1 MTPVPQRV
9 LYQCIH
15 FWYVLTMVESSQL
28 SGIKFRETFFDR
40 HPGAETVFELFEY
53 LPSAYFY
60 AKDAEHRYI
69 GVNRATLQ
77 EVFGLSDSGDL
88 FGKTDASFQPPA
100 LVEAYHAEDRRVFDG
115 GQIIPAQV
123 WLVPHV
129 RGTPRWYVSTKT
141 PLRDPDG
148 TVIGLAGVMYR
159 IETPEEQEQAFRELL
174 PVIRHIDQSYDG
186 DISMKQMAA
195 MAGLSTTHFNAR
207 FREILGMTPSRY
219 VLSRRI
225 EHSRR
230 LLTGTAKDIAT
241 IGIEVGFCDQS
252 HFTKRFRSVTGLTPR
267 QYRQRF
273 RKVAG

>member
-1 MTPVPQRV
+1 MSKICSV
-9 LYQCIH
+9 
-15 FWYVLTMVESSQL
+15 
-28 SGIKFRETFFDR
+28 SGITFRRAFFAR
-40 HPGAETVFELFEY
+40 HPGAESVFELFEY

-69 GVNRATLQ
+69 GVNRATLKD
-77 EVFGLSDSGDL
+77 VFGLADATEL

-100 LVEAYHAEDRRVFDG
+100 LVEAYHAEDRRVLDG

-141 PLRDPDG
+141 PLKDPDG

-159 IETPEEQEQAFRELL
+159 IETPEELERAFRELL

-207 FREILGMTPSRY
+207 FREILGMTPTRY

-230 LLTGTAKDIAT
+230 LLTETGKDIAE

-267 QYRQRF
+267 QYRKKF
-273 RKVAG
+273 RRVLV

>member
-1 MTPVPQRV
+1 M
-9 LYQCIH
+9 LAA
-15 FWYVLTMVESSQL
+15 SSS
-28 SGIKFRETFFDR
+28 SGIKFREAFFDR

-60 AKDAEHRYI
+60 AKDAEHHYI
-69 GVNRATLQ
+69 GVNRATLT
-77 EVFGLSDSGDL
+77 EVFGLQDPAEL

-141 PLRDPDG
+141 PLRDPGG
-148 TVIGLAGVMYR
+148 TVIGLAGVMYQ
-159 IETPEEQEQAFRELL
+159 IETPEEQERAFCELL
-174 PVIRHIDQSYDG
+174 PVIRHIDKGYDG
-186 DISMKQMAA
+186 DISMKEMAA

-207 FREILGMTPSRY
+207 FREIFGMTPTRY

-230 LLTGTAKDIAT
+230 LLTKTSKDIAE
-241 IGIEVGFCDQS
+241 ISVELGFCDQS

-267 QYRQRF
+267 QYRKRF
-273 RKVAG
+273 RRVAM